1 MIINKLTLKLIKHN
15 NTYCKVLVERLDSPS
30 SLVVRPRQNRR
41 ELIAVTD
48 VCADAIS
55 KCGIVVVVR
64 EPILAY
70 RYRPDWS
77 GLLPSRTAGLGG
89 G

>member
-1 MIINKLTLKLIKHN
+1 M
-15 NTYCKVLVERLDSPS
+15 DSPN

-41 ELIAVTD
+41 ELIAVTH
-48 VCADAIS
+48 VRADALS
-55 KCGIVVVVR
+55 KCGIVVAVR

-77 GLLPSRTAGLGG
+77 GLLPRRTTGLGG